1 MLLIFLMFGDL
12 VSQLEKFDFPLFQSF
27 RHGNRRQNREAVI
40 KRKATSVIV
49 GGLTMP
55 KKVAEWTCKPE
66 GGKERE
72 KERASIYYSLHLSS
86 YYRISTGNAKF

>member
-1 MLLIFLMFGDL
+1 M
-12 VSQLEKFDFPLFQSF
+12 
-27 RHGNRRQNREAVI
+27 I

-66 GGKERE
+66 GGQERE